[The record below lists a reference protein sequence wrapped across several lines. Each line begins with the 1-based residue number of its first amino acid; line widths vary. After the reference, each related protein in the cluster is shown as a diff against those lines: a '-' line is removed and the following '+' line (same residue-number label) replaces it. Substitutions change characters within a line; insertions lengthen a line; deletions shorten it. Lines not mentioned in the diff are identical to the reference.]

1 MIPDYKDL
9 TNEALSRDKE
19 SRKQNAFNLLASRDG
34 IEQTLKPNE
43 SRTAT
48 IWLQAPLKKGQT
60 NLKLLIYYGMPNEYP
75 KIRCALFTSKR
86 NFE

>member
-1 MIPDYKDL
+1 MHCSTLADYKDL

-19 SRKQNAFNLLASRDG
+19 SRKQHSFNLLPSIDG
-34 IEQTLKPNE
+34 TEQTLRPNE

-60 NLKLLIYYGMPNEYP
+60 NIKLLIYYGMPNDYP
-75 KIRCALFTSKR
+75 KIKWVTISD
-86 NFE
+86 